1 MLLQNW
7 SPAKRRRIK
16 ETFLSFCDIVLN
28 YTQYS
33 SSQAAVSVYLHKT
46 NLKKGKSCIWKFM
59 HYLQNDR
66 GYGSSYSP
74 VDSGGSNE
82 DATTSDAAGNDEDQ
96 MSGSNEAMAGENFL

>member
-1 MLLQNW
+1 
-7 SPAKRRRIK
+7 
-16 ETFLSFCDIVLN
+16 
-28 YTQYS
+28 
-33 SSQAAVSVYLHKT
+33 
-46 NLKKGKSCIWKFM
+46 M